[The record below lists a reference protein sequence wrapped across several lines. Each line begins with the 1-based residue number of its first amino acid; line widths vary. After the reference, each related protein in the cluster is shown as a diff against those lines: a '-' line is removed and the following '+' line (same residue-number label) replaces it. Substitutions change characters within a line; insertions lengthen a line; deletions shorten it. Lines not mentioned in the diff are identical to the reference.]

1 MSKEQNGRRLGIILT
16 IVMMAI
22 LMGAEAC
29 SATSPATVSS
39 TTALV
44 STTGRPETTSSST
57 GSASSSTSSS
67 TGASLPT
74 STSSPASSSSSTTQ
88 APPATEPRQRFG
100 AAAWTRGDLVS
111 LAHAVNAGAVSEVDT
126 DWWHVRSDGSL
137 APDAIA
143 NPQYVMRAL
152 VAGLR
157 VFATITNRPSNDK
170 PFDPALAEAVLASPE
185 SRAHF
190 AGLLVDLCD
199 QQHYHGI
206 DIDFESLEQAQ
217 RDEFSAFMATLA
229 QQLHA
234 DGKRLSVAVY
244 DKQTEYPTGPEAGA
258 RAAEDYKA
266 LGAVVDEFKVLTFGE
281 HGSFTGPGPISS
293 PEWTSRV
300 LAYAE
305 SQVDP
310 AKIRMGVPFF
320 GFDWGTGTPRYLTWS
335 AAQRL
340 ISQYKPAI
348 KRSAS
353 GEPYFQY
360 TASGVRHT
368 VYFQD
373 KTSIEGKVK
382 FALAQKPAIAGIAVW
397 VMGIEGPGFWQAIG
411 GLVP

>member
-1 MSKEQNGRRLGIILT
+1 M
-16 IVMMAI
+16 
-22 LMGAEAC
+22 
-29 SATSPATVSS
+29 
-39 TTALV
+39 
-44 STTGRPETTSSST
+44 
-57 GSASSSTSSS
+57 
-67 TGASLPT
+67 
-74 STSSPASSSSSTTQ
+74 
-88 APPATEPRQRFG
+88 
-100 AAAWTRGDLVS
+100 
-111 LAHAVNAGAVSEVDT
+111 
-126 DWWHVRSDGSL
+126 
-137 APDAIA
+137 
-143 NPQYVMRAL
+143 
-152 VAGLR
+152 
-157 VFATITNRPSNDK
+157 
-170 PFDPALAEAVLASPE
+170 AEAVLASPQ

-217 RDEFSAFMATLA
+217 RDKFSAFVATLA

-234 DGKRLSVAVY
+234 DGKRLSVAGVRQA
-244 DKQTEYPTGPEAGA
+244 DRVSHRA
-258 RAAEDYKA
+258 RGRRSAAEDYKA
-266 LGAVVDEFKVLTFGE
+266 LGAAVDEFKVLTFGE

-320 GFDWGTGTPRYLTWS
+320 GFDWGSGTPRYLTWS

-348 KRSAS
+348 KRSAL

-360 TASGVRHT
+360 TASGVKHT

-382 FALAQKPAIAGIAVW
+382 SALAQKPAIAGIAVW